1 MQKPNSE
8 PQTSGVTAVT
18 GVQPVTQTG
27 QQINY
32 EEAVADKLHLRQ
44 MQLLQLTADNLT
56 RQEMQLMHTL
66 SIDPRS
72 N

>member
-1 MQKPNSE
+1 M
-8 PQTSGVTAVT
+8 TAAT
-18 GVQPVTQTG
+18 GVPPVTQRACP
-27 QQINY
+27 IPY
-32 EEAVADKLHLRQ
+32 EESVADQLHLRQ

-56 RQEMQLMHTL
+56 RQEMQLLHTL